1 MTHPIQTIFPV
12 TLRRCALSLCA
23 GVTALVV
30 PSACAPA
37 AHQTV
42 EGAHGPHAGA
52 ASDAG
57 ASVEYRRYVATPAPD
72 RIILTFAGDP
82 ATTQAVTWRTD
93 PSVTEGAAQI
103 AVATASPALE
113 GGARTVSARS
123 VPLETANGN
132 AHHHTAH
139 FVDLEP
145 NTLYAYRV
153 GGGGRWS
160 EWFHFRTASDAFE
173 PFSFIY
179 FGDAQNAVRSL
190 WSRAIRAAYSDM
202 PAARFMIHAG
212 DLVNQRDENH
222 DDEWGEWFEA
232 GGWLNGMVPSI
243 LAAGNHE
250 YEYQPDGD
258 GGRMRVLSPL
268 WDASFAVPENGP
280 TGMESSVYAVDYQ
293 GVRIIVLNSTEAL
306 TFDRAAEQAVWM
318 EPLLRDNP
326 NRWTVV
332 VYHHPMYSV
341 AQGRDNPRLRE
352 HWKPL
357 FDRYGVD
364 LVLQGHDHT
373 YGRGSNLDEGT
384 HAYEGNTGTM
394 YVVSVA
400 GPKMYLVSEE
410 AREVMDRTAEDTQL
424 YQIIHVEDDR
434 LRFEARTV
442 TGELYDAFDLTRA
455 EDGRNRLVER
465 MPDVEDRLCERPDMP
480 GYRTDRCRAGD
491 SFTAEAHEH

>member
-1 MTHPIQTIFPV
+1 MAAPTQVVHPFAQ
-12 TLRRCALSLCA
+12 RRCALSLLA
-23 GVTALVV
+23 GVTALLL
-30 PSACAPA
+30 PAACAPA
-37 AHQTV
+37 AQQVATGV
-42 EGAHGPHAGA
+42 TGPQAEPASEAGA
-52 ASDAG
+52 G
-57 ASVEYRRYVATPAPD
+57 IGYRRYAAAPAPD

-93 PSVTEGAAQI
+93 HSVTEGTAQI
-103 AVATASPALE
+103 AVATANPALE
-113 GGARTVSARS
+113 AGARSVRARS
-123 VPLETANGN
+123 VPLETANGSG
-132 AHHHTAH
+132 HHHTAR

-153 GGGGRWS
+153 GGGDHWS
-160 EWFHFRTASDAFE
+160 EWFHFRTAAATFE

-190 WSRAIRAAYSDM
+190 WSRAIRTAYSDM
-202 PAARFMIHAG
+202 PTARFMIHAG

-243 LAAGNHE
+243 PATGNHE
-250 YEYQPDGD
+250 YEYHPDGD

-268 WDASFAVPENGP
+268 WAASFAVPDNGP
-280 TGMESSVYAVDYQ
+280 VGLESSVYAVDYQ
-293 GVRIIVLNSTEAL
+293 GVRVIVLNSTEAL
-306 TFDRAAEQAVWM
+306 TFDRAAEQAAWM

-332 VYHHPMYSV
+332 VYHHPMFSV
-341 AQGRDNPRLRE
+341 AQGRDNPSLRE

-357 FDRYGVD
+357 FDRYRVD

-373 YGRGSNLDEGT
+373 YGRGSNLDEGL

-400 GPKMYLVSEE
+400 GPKMYLVSDE
-410 AREVMDRTAEDTQL
+410 AREIMDRTAEDTQL
-424 YQIIHVEDDR
+424 YQIIHVEHDR

-442 TGELYDAFDLTRA
+442 TGELYDAFDLARA
-455 EDGRNRLVER
+455 DDGRNRLVER
-465 MPDVEDRLCERPDMP
+465 MPDAEDRLCERPDIP
-480 GYRTDRCRAGD
+480 GYRTDRCRAGE
-491 SFTAEAHEH
+491 SFSDESHH